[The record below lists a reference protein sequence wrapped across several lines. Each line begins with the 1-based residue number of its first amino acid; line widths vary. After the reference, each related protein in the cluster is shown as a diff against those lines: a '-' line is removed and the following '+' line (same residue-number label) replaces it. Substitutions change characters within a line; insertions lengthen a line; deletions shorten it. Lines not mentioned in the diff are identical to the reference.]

1 MNSDQAGHM
10 GCNSPLTAAE
20 PFESA
25 QPESPDAGRRRPDV
39 SIVMPCL
46 NEAAALP
53 GCLLRASE
61 ALAVLRERH
70 GLSGEIVVADNG
82 STDASRQIAADCG
95 ARVVPVAE
103 RGYGAA
109 LIGGFRAA
117 RGRFLVM
124 GDCDGT
130 YDFAEAVPMVE
141 ALAEGADLCMGSRFT
156 GDIKPGAMP
165 WKNRYIG
172 NPTLS
177 LVLRVLF
184 RAHVNDAH
192 CGLRALTSDC
202 FGRLGLTSPG
212 MEFASEMVVKASLL
226 NCRVVEVPVTLWP
239 GAPGRT
245 PHLRPWRDG
254 WRHLRYM
261 LMLSP
266 TWLFLAPALGFG
278 LFGALIFGAL
288 LARPDRDMVSIAGIQ
303 FGNHWMIAAGAMIT
317 VAHQTMLFGVAAL
330 VYGIREGYRRPGRFL
345 GRLLRWIRL
354 EHLLVASVVLLVAG
368 LALLSSVLLNWSGSR
383 FGALDAVR
391 QMVGGA
397 TLCVLGLQSFFGGFL
412 ISITAGNEA
421 RLRAA
426 HGKDT

>member
-1 MNSDQAGHM
+1 MDHRRPLSAAG
-10 GCNSPLTAAE
+10 A
-20 PFESA
+20 FERAVS
-25 QPESPDAGRRRPDV
+25 QSPDAGRRQPDV

-53 GCLLRASE
+53 PCLARAAE
-61 ALAVLRERH
+61 ALAVLRNRH

-82 STDASRQIAADCG
+82 STDTSRQVAADHG
-95 ARVVPVAE
+95 ARVVPVAR

-109 LIGGFRAA
+109 LIGGFLAA

-141 ALAEGADLCMGSRFT
+141 ALAEGADLCMGSRFK
-156 GDIKPGAMP
+156 GVIKPGAMP

-172 NPTLS
+172 NPALS

-184 RAHVNDAH
+184 RTHVDDAH

-202 FGRLGLTSPG
+202 FRRLGLTSLG

-226 NCRVVEVPVTLWP
+226 NCRIAEVPVSLSP
-239 GAPGRT
+239 DPPGRT

-266 TWLFLAPALGFG
+266 TWLFLAPALAFG
-278 LFGALIFGAL
+278 LTGAVIFAAL
-288 LARPDRDMVSIAGIQ
+288 LAQPGRDMVNIAGIL
-303 FGNHWMIAAGAMIT
+303 FGDHWMIAAGAMIT

-330 VYGIREGYRRPGRFL
+330 VYGIREGYRHPGPL
-345 GRLLRWIRL
+345 LERLLRWVRL
-354 EHLLVASVVLLVAG
+354 EHMLVLSVVLFLAG
-368 LALLSSVLLNWSGSR
+368 FVLLGSVLVNWSGSR

-421 RLRAA
+421 RLRTA
-426 HGKDT
+426 HEKDT